1 MLAKAI
7 NCIEKRGYMYGI
19 GFYDEYIT
27 RLGNLRDKPDLATP
41 YKIAYLKKLI
51 KIMKFINLYH
61 FKKMQKQS
69 LRH

>member
-51 KIMKFINLYH
+51 KYQL
-61 FKKMQKQS
+61 QE
-69 LRH
+69 